1 MSLKFSLNQPVA
13 VVIGS
18 GAGGGVLANELAQ
31 GGIDVVCL
39 EAGKRLTMQDV
50 VNDEAAMFPKFT
62 WLDQRESSGQTIPG
76 FPAWTCKTVGGTTMH
91 WTASCPRMQSH
102 ELKARSTYGAIP
114 DTSLEDWPLD
124 LATLEPYYS
133 KAEDRMGVTGTHGI
147 PRLPGN
153 NNYKVL
159 EAGGRKV
166 GYRQIDTNNVAINSL
181 PRDGR
186 GACLQTGFCTSGCV
200 VKAKWSTLYTEIP
213 KAEQTGHFEL
223 RPESMAIRIEHDTSG
238 KVDSVWYL
246 DRNGV
251 LCKQKAR
258 FVCVAGNA
266 IETSRLLLN
275 STSEQFPDGLANR
288 SGQVGRNY
296 MRHMIAGVVG
306 RMPGEVNLHRGAH
319 QAGISKD
326 ERFDANDHLEVVL
339 TVGEDY
345 EVIADGRPQPTLK
358 VRGREQLL
366 TIVLIG
372 ESRSSTEPVEALGRW
387 LADGAPGA
395 LVDQPF
401 STHALST
408 EEAEAATAL
417 LWADHR
423 QRIQS
428 ERQAEMAGLT
438 LEIDG
443 VRMPFWYTTYGEKP
457 ESGRSLWISMH
468 GGGGAPPRVNTQQWE
483 NQKRLY
489 QPAEGVYVAPRAP
502 TDTWNL
508 WHQGHI
514 DGLFDRLIENMIVLE
529 DVNPEKVYVMGY
541 SAGGDGV
548 YHLAAR
554 MADRWA
560 AAAMMAGHPNN
571 AQPDSLRNTAFT
583 LHMGGEDGAYN
594 RNEVARS
601 WKRRLAELQDADP
614 DGYDHWVE
622 IHEGKGHWMD
632 REDAAAVPWM
642 AKRTR
647 NSRPERIVWL
657 QGNQLHPRFYWLASD
672 EPKRGARLV
681 AERKGQVI
689 NVEGDGS
696 LRIRLDDEMVD
707 LDEPVIVMRD
717 GEEVFRGL
725 SPRTIGTIART
736 LQERGDPRGV
746 YSAEIVLDW
755 FGRVQG
761 SNRFA
766 MASTPVS
773 RPRPP
778 SNEMPMGTPLT
789 ASNGIVTSG
798 RPASPAMAVWLRVRG

>member
-1 MSLKFSLNQPVA
+1 MRMPRFLLTLIMLLLVFAPRV
-13 VVIGS
+13 
-18 GAGGGVLANELAQ
+18 GAEDLQGALARAGANRAELVRALAEVP
-31 GGIDVVCL
+31 D
-39 EAGKRLTMQDV
+39 
-50 VNDEAAMFPKFT
+50 
-62 WLDQRESSGQTIPG
+62 DQREGLAWLITHMPERDLQTLDAEFLLEHTHHAYEAWRSAPWHKEISEELFLEAILPYASIDERRDRWRADFRERFGPLVAEAERPG
-76 FPAWTCKTVGGTTMH
+76 EAAAILNQKIFPMVGVKYSTKRPKANQSPYESIDAGM
-91 WTASCPRMQSH
+91 ASCSGLTVLLVDACR
-102 ELKARSTYGAIP
+102 AV
-114 DTSLEDWPLD
+114 
-124 LATLEPYYS
+124 
-133 KAEDRMGVTGTHGI
+133 GV
-147 PRLPGN
+147 P
-153 NNYKVL
+153 
-159 EAGGRKV
+159 
-166 GYRQIDTNNVAINSL
+166 
-181 PRDGR
+181 
-186 GACLQTGFCTSGCV
+186 
-200 VKAKWSTLYTEIP
+200 
-213 KAEQTGHFEL
+213 
-223 RPESMAIRIEHDTSG
+223 
-238 KVDSVWYL
+238 
-246 DRNGV
+246 
-251 LCKQKAR
+251 AR
-258 FVCVAGNA
+258 FVGTPLWSDGSGNHSWAEVWDDGWRFTGAAEPTGMDLDRGWFTGRASGAKRDVPRHA
-266 IETSRLLLN
+266 IYATTWRQTPIHFPLVWNPNDTSINAVNVTDRY
-275 STSEQFPDGLANR
+275 TSQAVELPDDQRIVRIQVKGKDGRKAVPVIIR
-288 SGQVGRNY
+288 KDGQ
-296 MRHMIAGVVG
+296 
-306 RMPGEVNLHRGAH
+306 EVFS
-319 QAGISKD
+319 GISKD
-326 ERFDANDHLEVVL
+326 ERFDANDHLEVML
-339 TVGEDY
+339 TVDEDY
-345 EVIADGRPQPTLK
+345 EVIADGKPQPKLK

-423 QRIQS
+423 QRIQR

-457 ESGRSLWISMH
+457 EGGRSLWISMH

-489 QPAEGVYVAPRAP
+489 QPTEGVYVAPRAP

-560 AAAMMAGHPNN
+560 GAAMMAGHPNN

-657 QGNQLHPRFYWLASD
+657 QGNQLHPRFYWLATD

-689 NVEGDGS
+689 NVEGDAS
-696 LRIRLDDEMVD
+696 LRIRLDDEMID

-736 LQERGDPRGV
+736 LQERGDPRGI
-746 YSAEIVLDW
+746 YSAEIVLD
-755 FGRVQG
+755 
-761 SNRFA
+761 
-766 MASTPVS
+766 
-773 RPRPP
+773 
-778 SNEMPMGTPLT
+778 
-789 ASNGIVTSG
+789 
-798 RPASPAMAVWLRVRG
+798 